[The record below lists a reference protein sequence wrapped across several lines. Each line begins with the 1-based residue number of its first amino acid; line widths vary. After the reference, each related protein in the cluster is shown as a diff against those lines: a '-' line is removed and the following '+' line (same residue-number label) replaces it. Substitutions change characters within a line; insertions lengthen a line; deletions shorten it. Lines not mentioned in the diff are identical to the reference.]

1 MPLVTK
7 CPHCNEPSQVAEEHA
22 GKQVRCPKCKA
33 VFVAPLA
40 RAPVGVPAS
49 GSAGG
54 GSTMPSL
61 PTRPPVT
68 PAPPPSR
75 PVAVPPASA
84 TRSGTTSTDNR
95 TPTVTTPPTANAARP
110 PVPSVPAA
118 PKGAA
123 PPRKPTPGATADG
136 DFAVCPACKSK
147 MPVGATHCLDCGWS
161 QVPSEGVGGAQPI
174 LCINPACGV
183 ANPPNERYC
192 QRCNSLLPTA
202 AGTMLQGRYQI
213 ELLLAEGG
221 FGRVYK
227 GKDVQTRQPV
237 AIKDMICLDPD
248 EFSIRLNFFR
258 REAEILRELAGLEIV
273 PKIFDFVQQGQ
284 SAHLIMEFI
293 PGDTLQKILENNNNR
308 PFPTDLVIEWGI
320 KICRVLEVMHSRTP
334 PIIHRDVKPDNI
346 MLLQDGRN
354 IKLIDFG
361 TARDLTHSFKGR
373 NPRLTRV
380 FTEGY
385 APPEQ
390 IVGKPEARS
399 DLFALAATM
408 YHLVTGEAPE
418 GFYTARQLEARLKDA
433 NGRIP
438 DDQRWLFELLRINLA
453 ESVNDRYYS
462 AAEIRRDLEQ
472 RRLTTQVVCPKCQH
486 VNRVREP
493 YCGGCAAVLT
503 QPGSPCQQCGKTNA
517 LGSRFCIHCAHRLG

>member
-1 MPLVTK
+1 
-7 CPHCNEPSQVAEEHA
+7 
-22 GKQVRCPKCKA
+22 
-33 VFVAPLA
+33 
-40 RAPVGVPAS
+40 
-49 GSAGG
+49 
-54 GSTMPSL
+54 
-61 PTRPPVT
+61 
-68 PAPPPSR
+68 
-75 PVAVPPASA
+75 
-84 TRSGTTSTDNR
+84 
-95 TPTVTTPPTANAARP
+95 
-110 PVPSVPAA
+110 
-118 PKGAA
+118 
-123 PPRKPTPGATADG
+123 
-136 DFAVCPACKSK
+136 

-161 QVPSEGVGGAQPI
+161 QVQSEGVGGEQPI

-183 ANPPNERYC
+183 ANPPGERYC

-213 ELLLAEGG
+213 EALVAEGG

-237 AIKDMICLDPD
+237 AIKDMICLDPA

-273 PKIFDFVQQGQ
+273 PKIFDFIQQGQ

-308 PFPTDLVIEWGI
+308 PFPADLVIEWGI

-334 PIIHRDVKPDNI
+334 PIIHRDLKPDNI
-346 MLLQDGRN
+346 MLLEDGRS

-373 NPRLTRV
+373 NPGLTRV
-380 FTEGY
+380 YTEGY

-408 YHLVTGEAPE
+408 YHLVTGKAPE
-418 GFYTARQLEARLKDA
+418 GFYAARELETRLKDA
-433 NGRIP
+433 NGNIP
-438 DDQRWLFELLRINLA
+438 TDQRWLFELLRINLA

-493 YCGGCAAVLT
+493 YCGRCAAVLT
-503 QPGSPCQQCGKTNA
+503 QPGSPCQQCGKTNP